1 MKKEEG
7 ARMLLIY
14 FPILSTTINS
24 PLPKPWV
31 LGKTLYSSPCV
42 VIPWLQLHRDLER
55 KSYWLL
61 VLFITHTWME
71 MKHKGSKQG
80 QLSHNTV
87 CSVTQYKRSDTSITY
102 RQLGQLSFTSGA
114 CFLNYPLFQY
124 VLILGHCSGT
134 GNSSWASSVKNQ
146 MSGNFEQVQYFRPLN
161 SLILLT
167 WEQGRGRKKKN
178 KMKSHIAEWEKVKK
192 LKMFNAKHYTAADS
206 LA

>member
-71 MKHKGSKQG
+71 MKHKRSKQG

-167 WEQGRGRKKKN
+167 WEQGRGRKKKPKWN
-178 KMKSHIAEWEKVKK
+178 H
-192 LKMFNAKHYTAADS
+192 T
-206 LA
+206 